1 MIEYKEIDGRKVGIA
16 YINDDHELVEKDQA
30 TLMKMTF
37 EDGDVSYVE
46 VNGGP
51 KLEDDPGEVED
62 NDVS

>member
-1 MIEYKEIDGRKVGIA
+1 
-16 YINDDHELVEKDQA
+16 
-30 TLMKMTF
+30 MKMTF